1 MRGLSTKHHK
11 SISGN
16 QLPMQRVKSAV
27 LLIVSFAV
35 HRFIRGPRKPHDYN
49 VIIVSGFP
57 NEASCIYW
65 RQGIPSSSLSA
76 DSGSSLQPR
85 CDAAA
90 SLRADIQIA
99 LHREFFCAVARLTGA
114 WIDQRGDL
122 NRRLKAG
129 GSGHAKTIFASNS

>member
-35 HRFIRGPRKPHDYN
+35 HRFIRAPRKPHDYN

-76 DSGSSLQPR
+76 DTSHSLHARNLTGNP
-85 CDAAA
+85 AK
-90 SLRADIQIA
+90 ADIG
-99 LHREFFCAVARLTGA
+99 EN
-114 WIDQRGDL
+114 L
-122 NRRLKAG
+122 NSRMLR
-129 GSGHAKTIFASNS
+129 SI